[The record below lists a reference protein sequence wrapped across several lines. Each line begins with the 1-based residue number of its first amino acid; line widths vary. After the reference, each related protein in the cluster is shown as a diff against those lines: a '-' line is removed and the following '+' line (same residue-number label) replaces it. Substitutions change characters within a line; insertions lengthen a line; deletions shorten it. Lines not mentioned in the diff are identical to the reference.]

1 MNVMKKFSV
10 ADLIII
16 ASVAA
21 LGIAVK
27 PIVGPISKFI
37 STPLGIPG
45 GSLAGGFYMMWL
57 VLAVTIV
64 NKRYTGT
71 VFGVLQAVLV
81 LLVGMAGKQ
90 GAFSLIS
97 YSLPGILADIVFYL
111 IKHRQKLITHLSLG
125 VVANLAGSLSTA
137 VIFFKLPA
145 VMVGINVAFA
155 TASGIMGGYL
165 AYGTYKA
172 LEKARIIK

>member
-1 MNVMKKFSV
+1 MGVLKRFSV

-16 ASVAA
+16 SAIAA

-57 VLAVTIV
+57 VLAVCIV
-64 NKRYTGT
+64 NKKYTGT
-71 VFGVLQAVLV
+71 VFGILQAVLV
-81 LLVGMAGKQ
+81 LLVGMSGKQ
-90 GAFSLIS
+90 GAFSLVS
-97 YSLPGILADIVFYL
+97 YPLPGIMADVLFHFL
-111 IKHRQKLITHLSLG
+111 RHRQKLFTHLVLG
-125 VVANLAGSLSTA
+125 MASNVTGSLVTA
-137 VIFFKLPA
+137 VIFFHLPA
-145 VMVGINVAFA
+145 MMVGVNFALA

-165 AYGTYKA
+165 SYGSYMA
-172 LEKARIIK
+172 LHKARIVK